1 MTPWSK
7 AYWSLVWELTRTEFK
22 LRDQGTILGFLWT
35 LLYPAMMFSVMYV
48 VFVKWFGN
56 HIPLY
61 GPYLV
66 IGIVQWQ
73 FFDRATTTGFS
84 SLRRRQG
91 LIRNFS
97 FASEITVIAGV
108 GSVFLSYI
116 FEMAVVLVLIRIWGV
131 PVSPSWLFLPLHM
144 AALSAFSLAMALV
157 LALLSVEFQDM
168 ERTWSVL
175 VGAAIYL
182 TPVFYPLNMIS
193 PKFQTYMKL
202 NPMLH
207 LLVGFRSSLL
217 PDSAASLFRPAIIL
231 AGSLAV
237 VLASIAVFQKRA
249 LAISDRI
256 ILP

>member
-1 MTPWSK
+1 MKPWSK
-7 AYWSLVWELTRTEFK
+7 TYWSLVWELTRTEFK

-35 LLYPAMMFSVMYV
+35 LLYPAVMFSVMYV

-56 HIPLY
+56 HVPQY

-73 FFDRATTTGFS
+73 FFEKATTTGFT
-84 SLRRRQG
+84 SLRRRAG
-91 LIRNFS
+91 LLRNFS
-97 FASEITVIAGV
+97 FASEIAVISGV
-108 GSVFLSYI
+108 GSVFLSYL
-116 FEMAVVLVLIRIWGV
+116 FEMAVMLVLIRLWGV
-131 PVSPSWLFLPLHM
+131 PVSPAWVSLPLHM
-144 AALSAFSLAMALV
+144 AALAALTLATALV

-175 VGAAIYL
+175 TLAAFYV
-182 TPVFYPLNMIS
+182 TPVFYPLSVIS
-193 PKFQTYMKL
+193 AEFHPLMKL

-207 LLVGFRSSLL
+207 AIMGFRSCLL
-217 PDSAASLFRPAIIL
+217 PNSEAYLFAPSIILAASLA
-231 AGSLAV
+231 AV
-237 VLASIAVFQKRA
+237 FASIAVFQRRA